1 MRHDIADPADLLA
14 VVSAIGHPVEE
25 AFDPQQFLEEFSRRL
40 EGLIP
45 HDGAMIAYLDD
56 EGRTSTVFA
65 EHRRKAPICTRGATR
80 RPSTPAGAISTMSG
94 DSRPS
99 SRATR

>member
-1 MRHDIADPADLLA
+1 MRQHTADPADLLA
-14 VVSAIGHPVEE
+14 VVSAIGHPVQE

-45 HDGAMIAYLDD
+45 HDGAMIAYLED

-65 EHRRKAPICTRGATR
+65 EHRRQGPYLHEGRYTTAFDPGGRYLH
-80 RPSTPAGAISTMSG
+80 
-94 DSRPS
+94 DE
-99 SRATR
+99 